1 MTSSVYNPDA
11 IFVSHS
17 NTSNS
22 VSEKNGR
29 AVRRVFR
36 KPIPAPPTQ
45 LPAWN
50 VEESIIQLR
59 RVDGSV
65 NEVNGYTVRRG
76 EVEKR
81 FINLE
86 CAQRYIS
93 QNQ

>member
-17 NTSNS
+17 HTSNS
-22 VSEKNGR
+22 ASERNGR
-29 AVRRVFR
+29 VVRRVFR
-36 KPIPAPPTQ
+36 KPTPAP

-50 VEESIIQLR
+50 IEECIIQLR
-59 RVDGSV
+59 RADGSIS
-65 NEVNGYTVRRG
+65 EVNGYVARRG

-86 CAQRYIS
+86 CVQRYIS